1 MRSSST
7 ELLQRTAVVATAGE
21 DGGSP
26 SSSGYS
32 GPSPGLSLST
42 ISHRLA
48 NNRSSH
54 EDRLSD
60 LPCRTVWARF
70 SAWWTALV
78 AVLALAFVSLA
89 ALVIEGGGSLHLR
102 AATLR
107 AAGGSAQ
114 IGAHGMCVLRVG
126 EAVVVWAVLCSLRR
140 RDRSCCC
147 CCRIPSGSSS
157 SSSSSHD
164 SPGGAMRTASPGP
177 PSSSNPSPSALCEAG
192 LANEAWPSAS
202 IGSFSP
208 GELPGSP
215 KPGQHGELPRPGAS
229 LLCTLSGWVC
239 VLLGCFAVTG
249 SVSSLL
255 VAMGG
260 RTAPGM
266 LGEMFSHHGMLARRS
281 VLGWSLPTLTWIFF
295 EIGSAGALY
304 IACLSLL
311 MLLRQ
316 SLSCAWS
323 RLCGPGGGTGG
334 AAAPSQCASRVQSC
348 TRLCATGGAEP
359 PLHHKLQSLAVHA
372 LALAISAAELC
383 LNDLPVLWQ
392 HRTLALLFGC
402 AFSLNVLGWHA
413 YYGRF
418 TYLYADAPR
427 TSSVSALLACVLTP
441 GALFVAFTAFAS
453 LSASTRVRG

>member
-1 MRSSST
+1 M
-7 ELLQRTAVVATAGE
+7 
-21 DGGSP
+21 
-26 SSSGYS
+26 
-32 GPSPGLSLST
+32 
-42 ISHRLA
+42 
-48 NNRSSH
+48 
-54 EDRLSD
+54 
-60 LPCRTVWARF
+60 
-70 SAWWTALV
+70 V
-78 AVLALAFVSLA
+78 AVLLLAFGA
-89 ALVIEGGGSLHLR
+89 FADLVLEGFGSLHLR

-107 AAGGSAQ
+107 AAGGSARL
-114 IGAHGMCVLRVG
+114 GAHGMCVLRVG

-147 CCRIPSGSSS
+147 CCCKISASPP
-157 SSSSSHD
+157 SSHD
-164 SPGGAMRTASPGP
+164 TPGGLRGASPVPGGVGGSASC
-177 PSSSNPSPSALCEAG
+177 SSSALCEAG
-192 LANEAWPSAS
+192 LANGGEAWPSALDGPVRS
-202 IGSFSP
+202 LDHTSSAPSP
-208 GELPGSP
+208 LKDAG
-215 KPGQHGELPRPGAS
+215 PRPGAS

-266 LGEMFSHHGMLARRS
+266 LGEMFSHHGPLARRS

-311 MLLRQ
+311 MLARQ
-316 SLSCAWS
+316 SISSLWS
-323 RLCGPGGGTGG
+323 RVCGLGGGAG
-334 AAAPSQCASRVQSC
+334 AAAPSQCAARVQSA
-348 TRLCATGGAEP
+348 TRLCAAGGAEP
-359 PLHHKLQSLAVHA
+359 PLAHKLQSMAVHA
-372 LALAISAAELC
+372 LALAISVAELC

-402 AFSLNVLGWHA
+402 AFSLNILGWHA

-427 TSSVSALLACVLTP
+427 TSSVSTLLTCVITP
-441 GALFVAFTAFAS
+441 GALFAAFTAFAS
-453 LSASTRVRG
+453 MSASTRVRG